1 MTLSI
6 ILKRVFIA
14 IALVSISGCGDYY
27 HYGLESGQSTTT
39 LKQTDSFFITNN
51 FEFKSIIY
59 RSADGNLTI
68 KIQHPLHPIHEPE
81 LFISQVEFDL
91 NDASKSS
98 FSVESIDFRH
108 ETLEGF
114 KVTPIHKETINM
126 KELEEPA
133 FSVLKYSR
141 DSLTPELVEYVVVT
155 FKYLGETNIVQFQE
169 RLQLVKRWSKIEV
182 LINS

>member
-1 MTLSI
+1 
-6 ILKRVFIA
+6 
-14 IALVSISGCGDYY
+14 
-27 HYGLESGQSTTT
+27 
-39 LKQTDSFFITNN
+39 
-51 FEFKSIIY
+51 
-59 RSADGNLTI
+59 
-68 KIQHPLHPIHEPE
+68 
-81 LFISQVEFDL
+81 
-91 NDASKSS
+91 
-98 FSVESIDFRH
+98 
-108 ETLEGF
+108 
-114 KVTPIHKETINM
+114 M